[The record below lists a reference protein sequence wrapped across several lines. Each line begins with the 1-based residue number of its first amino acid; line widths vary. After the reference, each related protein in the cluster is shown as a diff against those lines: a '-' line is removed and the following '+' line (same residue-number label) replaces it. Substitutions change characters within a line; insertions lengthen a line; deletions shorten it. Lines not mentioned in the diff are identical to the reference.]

1 MVVDIVLAV
10 VADAMSAY
18 GLPASGTSGVAGLA
32 VWRKLSASR
41 VEAARE
47 ILVEELKRG
56 QKTAFEVPEDEL
68 AAVTF
73 RYARAAV
80 EGSARLNLRLLAA
93 VAAGQLE
100 GPGLYADD
108 FLRHADVLASL
119 RREEVL
125 LLGEFLHV
133 AKSAHTDVATSNEVW
148 QVVKGRM
155 NDNHGLNEVQARAL
169 AVSCMR
175 TGYLSQEAGTWV
187 EPMLPVLTDSLVA
200 LNSLADIEGVI
211 MRHKA
216 NQPDEGKR
224 QKH

>member
-1 MVVDIVLAV
+1 MVVDVVLAV

-18 GLPASGTSGVAGLA
+18 GLPASGAGSAASLA
-32 VWRKLSASR
+32 VWQKLTASR

-47 ILVEELKRG
+47 ILVDELKRG
-56 QKTAFEVPEDEL
+56 QKTIFDVPEDEL

-80 EGSARLNLRLLAA
+80 EGAARLNLRLLAA
-93 VAAGQLE
+93 VAAGQIE
-100 GPGLYADD
+100 GSGLYADE

-125 LLGEFLHV
+125 LLGAFLHV
-133 AKSAHTDVATSNEVW
+133 TKSVPAETAAADEIW
-148 QVVKGRM
+148 QAVKGRM
-155 NDNHGLNEVQARAL
+155 DGNHGLTEVQARAL

-187 EPMLPVLTDSLVA
+187 EPMLPVVTDSLVG

-216 NQPDEGKR
+216 TQPESGMR
-224 QKH
+224 

>member
-1 MVVDIVLAV
+1 MVVDVVLAV

-18 GLPASGTSGVAGLA
+18 GLPASGAGSAAGLA
-32 VWRKLSASR
+32 VWQKLTASR

-47 ILVEELKRG
+47 ILVDELKRG
-56 QKTAFEVPEDEL
+56 QRTIFDVPEDEL

-80 EGSARLNLRLLAA
+80 EGAARLNLRLLAA
-93 VAAGQLE
+93 VAAGQIE
-100 GPGLYADD
+100 GSGLYADE

-125 LLGEFLHV
+125 LLGAFLHV
-133 AKSAHTDVATSNEVW
+133 AKSVPADTATANEVW
-148 QVVKGRM
+148 QAVKGRM
-155 NDNHGLNEVQARAL
+155 DGNHGLNEVQARAL

-187 EPMLPVLTDSLVA
+187 EPMLPVVTDSLVG

-211 MRHKA
+211 ARHKE
-216 NQPDEGKR
+216 P
-224 QKH
+224 